1 MINQAT
7 ITERQSLLDI
17 ALQHSGSMETAFEIA
32 LLNELSLTDDLAAG
46 TQVVLPENDGN
57 KEVEN
62 YYAVNDLRPASAIT
76 QAEIND
82 TLNIGEGVE
91 FWAIE
96 YDFEVL

>member
-17 ALQHSGSMETAFEIA
+17 ALQHSGSMEAAFEIA

>member
-17 ALQHSGSMETAFEIA
+17 ALQHSGSMEAAFEIA

-57 KEVEN
+57 KEVAN

-76 QAEIND
+76 QVEIND

>member
-17 ALQHSGSMETAFEIA
+17 ALQHFGSMEAAFEIA